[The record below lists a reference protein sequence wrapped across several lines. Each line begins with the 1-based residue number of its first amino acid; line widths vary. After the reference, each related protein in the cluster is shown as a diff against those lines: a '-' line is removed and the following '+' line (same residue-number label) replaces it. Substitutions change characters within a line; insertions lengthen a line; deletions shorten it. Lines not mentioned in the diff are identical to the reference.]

1 MKFAVTIVSP
11 PSYPHSAAF
20 LEVAQ
25 TIHWGLQKLGF
36 DSILTTEGKL
46 TGRQHIVLGCN
57 LLPAHAIPLSETA
70 ILYNLEQIYDDS
82 PWLTNGQ
89 LDYFKKYRVWDYNPS
104 NVAAFQ
110 KFGVAVEH
118 VLPIGYAQELSRIT
132 PVAQRDI
139 DVLFIGAINDRR
151 REILGQIYSRG
162 LKLMVGTNVYGPKR
176 DELIARAK
184 IILNTHLYEAKIFEI
199 VRISYLLANRCTV
212 LSEFSSDPHTDAEFA
227 AGVAFARYEDLATH
241 ASRLLAS
248 PAERERIATKGYELM
263 RSRAIETYLA
273 QASDKLLGRV
283 AAR

>member
-162 LKLMVGTNVYGPKR
+162 LKLVVGTNVYGPKR

-199 VRISYLLANRCTV
+199 VAYRICSRTAAPCCP
-212 LSEFSSDPHTDAEFA
+212 SSAPTRTLTPNLPRALHLPGTKIWPPTRPGCWHRQRSVSALPP
-227 AGVAFARYEDLATH
+227 RATN
-241 ASRLLAS
+241 
-248 PAERERIATKGYELM
+248 
-263 RSRAIETYLA
+263 
-273 QASDKLLGRV
+273 
-283 AAR
+283 